1 MNLQEQTYR
10 IKQMMGVNEHT
21 DILKE
26 SETLPNGTKANYF
39 RAVGKSEMFK
49 AKQSGHLPQYSSDPM
64 STDWEVIELSMQQNG
79 YDGEP
84 EDYVNE
90 LVPWR
95 PINKGVNITSDFENA
110 IGYGDYVLA
119 LEPLGSV
126 VDFTNT
132 HTFAKNP
139 KQVKLLGIYNTKTRK
154 WE

>member
-1 MNLQEQTYR
+1 
-10 IKQMMGVNEHT
+10 MGINEHT

-39 RAVGKSEMFK
+39 RAVDKAEMIK

-110 IGYGDYVLA
+110 IGYGNYVLA